1 MIRHA
6 WSSLLSFG
14 LLMLFAAG
22 ASAQNASLRVPPQ
35 DGQFDGD
42 ASFGVSAGVW
52 GRTAAVG
59 APGVAPPDT
68 SGNPQSQFPYFGVVN
83 IYTTDV
89 NRTAWTLSSVLHAP
103 DADQGDFYFG
113 LQLALQGKSLI
124 VSSSNAVWIYE
135 KVRGNYALTDKI
147 VTTSEPYQLLY
158 RDGVLAFKAGAF
170 VQVYQVNKAGVAHL
184 VSSLSPPPSAG
195 VGGFNGGLSYDPV
208 NAVIAVGA
216 LGDGSD
222 ILGQVFF
229 YGQKKEKWVLQE
241 TLGAPSATANGFGT
255 SMAVWGNKLVVG
267 APSADAEFCIEC
279 NETYNAGVSYVYTKK
294 GNRWLLT
301 QTISTEDPT
310 SGVQGLVSF
319 GANMVTNGRY
329 AWIQAP
335 EANFGNFSTV
345 QQGPST
351 LFRWNGDQLELFKA
365 NAGDATAVA
374 GGLAMSNRYVIEGL
388 GDPTFGEGASIY
400 DLTLL
405 EGSNSSTSD
414 DDPE

>member
-1 MIRHA
+1 LI
-6 WSSLLSFG
+6 SFG
-14 LLMLFAAG
+14 LLVLFAAE

-42 ASFGVSAGVW
+42 ASFGVSTGVW

-68 SGNPQSQFPYFGVVN
+68 SGNPQSQFPYSGVVN
-83 IYTTDV
+83 IYTTDI

-113 LQLALQGKSLI
+113 LQLALQGKRLI
-124 VSSSNAVWIYE
+124 VSSINAVWIYE

-147 VTTSEPYQLLY
+147 VTTGEPYQLLY

-170 VQVYQVNKAGVAHL
+170 LQVYQVNQAGVAHL
-184 VSSLSPPPSAG
+184 VSSLSPPQSAG

-222 ILGQVFF
+222 VLGQVFF
-229 YGQKKEKWVLQE
+229 YRQKKEKWVLQE

-255 SMAVWGNKLVVG
+255 SMAVWGNRLVVG
-267 APSADAEFCIEC
+267 APSADLQYCVEC
-279 NETYNAGVSYVYTKK
+279 NETYNSGVSYVYSKK

-310 SGVQGLVSF
+310 SGVAGLVDF
-319 GANMVTNGRY
+319 GANMTTNGHY
-329 AWIQAP
+329 VWIQAP
-335 EANFGNFSTV
+335 EANFGNYSTV

-351 LFRWNGDQLELFKA
+351 LFRWNGAQLELLKA
-365 NAGDATAVA
+365 NAGNATAVL

-388 GDPTFGEGASIY
+388 GDPIFGEEASIY

-405 EGSNSSTSD
+405 EGSNSSTSA

>member
-6 WSSLLSFG
+6 GTSLVSFG
-14 LLMLFAAG
+14 LLMLFTAG
-22 ASAQNASLRVPPQ
+22 ASAQNANLHVPPQ

-52 GRTAAVG
+52 GHTAAVG

-68 SGNPQSQFPYFGVVN
+68 SGNPQAQFPYFGVVN

-103 DADQGDFYFG
+103 DANPGDFYFG
-113 LQLALQGKSLI
+113 LQLALQGKWLI
-124 VSSSNAVWIYE
+124 VSSINAIWIYE

-158 RDGVLAFKAGAF
+158 RDGVLAFKAGGF

-184 VSSLSPPPSAG
+184 VSSLSPPQSAG
-195 VGGFNGGLSYDPV
+195 VNGFSGGLSYDPV

-216 LGDGSD
+216 MGDDTG

-229 YGQKKEKWVLQE
+229 YEQKKDKWVLQE
-241 TLGAPSATANGFGT
+241 TLAAPSTTANGFGA
-255 SMAVWGNKLVVG
+255 SMAVWGDKLVVG
-267 APSADAEFCIEC
+267 APSADAQYCVSC
-279 NETYNAGVSYVYTKK
+279 DETLNAGVSYVYVRKGKK
-294 GNRWLLT
+294 WLLT

-310 SGVQGLVSF
+310 SGVAGLVDF

-329 AWIQAP
+329 VWIQAP
-335 EANFGNFSTV
+335 GANYGNYSTV

-351 LFRWNGDQLELFKA
+351 LFRWKGDQLELFKA
-365 NAGDATAVA
+365 NAGDATAEP

-388 GDPTFGEGASIY
+388 GDPTFGEAASIY
-400 DLTLL
+400 DLTLF
-405 EGSNSSTSD
+405 EGSNSSTSA

>member
-6 WSSLLSFG
+6 WSSLVSFG

-22 ASAQNASLRVPPQ
+22 ASAQNANLRVPPQ

-42 ASFGVSAGVW
+42 AFFGVSAGVW

-68 SGNPQSQFPYFGVVN
+68 SGNAQSQFPYFGVVN

-103 DADQGDFYFG
+103 DADQGDFEFG
-113 LQLALQGKSLI
+113 QQLALQGKWLI
-124 VSSSNAVWIYE
+124 VASTNAVWIYE
-135 KVRGNYALTDKI
+135 KVHGNYALTEKI
-147 VTTSEPYQLLY
+147 VTADEPSQLLY

-170 VQVYQVNKAGVAHL
+170 VQVYEVNEAGVAHL
-184 VSSLSPPPSAG
+184 VSSLSPPQSAG
-195 VGGFNGGLSYDPV
+195 VAGFNGGLSYDPV
-208 NAVIAVGA
+208 NALIAVGA
-216 LGDGSD
+216 QGDGSN

-229 YGQKKEKWVLQE
+229 YGLKKDKWVLQE
-241 TLGAPSATANGFGT
+241 TLGAPSATANGFGA
-255 SMAVWGNKLVVG
+255 SMALWGNKLVVG
-267 APSADAEFCIEC
+267 APSAEAEFCISC
-279 NETYNAGVSYVYTKK
+279 NETLHAGVSYVYTRK
-294 GNRWLLT
+294 GKNWLLT
-301 QTISTEDPT
+301 QTISTEDPA
-310 SGVQGLVSF
+310 SGVLGLVDF

-329 AWIQAP
+329 VWIQAP
-335 EANFGNFSTV
+335 EANFGNASTV

-351 LFRWNGDQLELFKA
+351 LFRWNGDQLELFRFD
-365 NAGDATAVA
+365 AGEATLVS

-388 GDPTFGEGASIY
+388 GDPTFGEAASLH

-405 EGSNSSTSD
+405 EGSNSSTSA